1 MKKLSFFSLLL
12 VSSMALAQSPN
23 ALSYQAVVRN
33 SSNELV
39 KSQNVSSRFSILKG
53 SVSGTVVYSETQ
65 SQSTNVNGLLTSRIG
80 NGTVVSGS
88 FSGIDWSNDIYF
100 IKTETDPN
108 GGNNYSIIG
117 TSQLLSVPYAL
128 YAKTSGSSTP
138 GPKGDTGATGPKG
151 DKGDTGLQGVKG
163 DKGDAGAA
171 GAKGD
176 KGDTGSIGATGPK
189 GDTGLQGVKGDK
201 GDAGAAGAKGDKGD
215 TGSIGATGPK
225 GDTGL
230 QGVKGDKGDTGS
242 AGAIGATGPKGDTG
256 LQGAK
261 GDKGDA
267 GAAGAKGDT
276 GAIGATGPKG
286 DTGLQGVKGDKGD
299 TGTAGAKGDKGDKG
313 DIGNAGQGFANG
325 SAAGQ
330 VYLTGSSPYAPQAP
344 VSVSGDVTINS
355 SGATA
360 IGDSKVTTSKIN
372 DGAVT
377 IAKLSATGTKDSSTY
392 LRGDGTWSAPA
403 SSGGGG
409 FPVTT
414 VNSDT
419 TLSTANQIVNLTG
432 NYTVKLPSAPA
443 NGQIVYVISISA
455 TGRINGN
462 GKFVV
467 LQDGSALSGFDYGAY
482 SGGYRIS
489 ILIYNG
495 TSWYNGF

>member
-39 KSQNVSSRFSILKG
+39 KSQNVSCRFSILKG

-65 SQSTNVNGLLTSRIG
+65 SQATNVNGLLTSRIG

-163 DKGDAGAA
+163 DKGDTGSAGAVGATGPKGDTGLQGVKGDKGDAGAA
-171 GAKGD
+171 GTKGD

-189 GDTGLQGVKGDK
+189 GDIGLQGVKGDK

-230 QGVKGDKGDTGS
+230 QGVKGDKGDTG
-242 AGAIGATGPKGDTG
+242 A
-256 LQGAK
+256 
-261 GDKGDA
+261 
-267 GAAGAKGDT
+267 
-276 GAIGATGPKG
+276 
-286 DTGLQGVKGDKGD
+286 
-299 TGTAGAKGDKGDKG
+299 AGAKGDKGDKG

-432 NYTVKLPSAPA
+432 NYTVKLPIAPA

-462 GKFVV
+462 GKSVV